1 MAAAW
6 RLGSGEPAQQAGPA
20 VIVLPFTPLD
30 GGERGQ
36 LLANGL
42 TASLIA
48 DLMRF
53 DGMLVFAGLPESRG
67 RTELPGVA
75 NGLPA
80 YLVAGSVER
89 GSDRV
94 RVTARVTDRDS
105 GQVLWS
111 QTYDRS
117 LTTKEIFD
125 VEAELTAAIVSQLA
139 QGNGVITAAAA
150 KRLRQSRPATL
161 FAYDCAQRAFAYR
174 RTFAKELYIGV
185 RSCLEEAVR
194 LDPNYAAAWAMLAY
208 VHMDAARFDFVEP
221 AAKRARWRPGS
232 PPRNTRWTLASRS
245 PTALQ
250 SLAALRFATGDY
262 DEAERIQRQAIALNP
277 HIRRPWRSWATA
289 WCFVAGG
296 MRASLCCRRRS
307 TAA

>member
-1 MAAAW
+1 M
-6 RLGSGEPAQQAGPA
+6 GSGEPAQQAGPA

-67 RTELPGVA
+67 QTELPGIA

-80 YLVAGSVER
+80 YLVTGSVER

-174 RTFAKELYIGV
+174 RTFAKELYPGV

-221 AAKRARWRPGS
+221 AAKPGEMAAGLAAAQHAVA
-232 PPRNTRWTLASRS
+232 LASRS

-250 SLAALRFATGDY
+250 SLAALRFATGEY

-277 HIRRPWRSWATA
+277 HNPEALAQLGYRLVLREP
-289 WCFVAGG
+289 
-296 MRASLCCRRRS
+296 LD
-307 TAA
+307 

>member
-1 MAAAW
+1 MTAELRAGARTDPAPAEIETYLAALLANKAFAASPRRRKLLAYVVEQSLAGHAARLKAYDLALAVLGRDERFDAQNDPIVRIEVGRLRRDLAQYYAGAGSLDPIRITIPKGHYTPVFEAVSIAEVLEPSAAQRVARQPGWRIAAALALAALLLVAAAW

-94 RVTARVTDRDS
+94 RVTARVTDRYS
-105 GQVLWS
+105 GQVLGA
-111 QTYDRS
+111 RPM
-117 LTTKEIFD
+117 
-125 VEAELTAAIVSQLA
+125 TA
-139 QGNGVITAAAA
+139 
-150 KRLRQSRPATL
+150 R
-161 FAYDCAQRAFAYR
+161 
-174 RTFAKELYIGV
+174 
-185 RSCLEEAVR
+185 
-194 LDPNYAAAWAMLAY
+194 
-208 VHMDAARFDFVEP
+208 
-221 AAKRARWRPGS
+221 
-232 PPRNTRWTLASRS
+232 
-245 PTALQ
+245 
-250 SLAALRFATGDY
+250 
-262 DEAERIQRQAIALNP
+262 
-277 HIRRPWRSWATA
+277 
-289 WCFVAGG
+289 
-296 MRASLCCRRRS
+296 
-307 TAA
+307 